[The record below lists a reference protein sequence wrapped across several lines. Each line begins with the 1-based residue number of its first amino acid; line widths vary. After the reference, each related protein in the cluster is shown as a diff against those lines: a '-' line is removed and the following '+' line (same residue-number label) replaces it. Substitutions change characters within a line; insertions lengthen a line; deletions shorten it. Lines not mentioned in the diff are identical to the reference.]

1 MENIQHFAQLLTT
14 LCSSVFAGAAVYVN
28 LVEHPAR
35 MACGTILAATEFA
48 PSYKRAAIMQ
58 ASLAACGLIA
68 SVVAWLAGAPG
79 WWLIGGILLGS
90 VIPFTLFFIMP
101 INKELLNPSLDKGI
115 GQNKS
120 TAVTMGAFACRTF
133 CAQLDGAANLPVL
146 SSQSIEHFN
155 RSIIHQRWIKIQ
167 VTGMKFLRVEF

>member
-90 VIPFTLFFIMP
+90 VIPFILFFVMP
-101 INKELLNPSLDKGI
+101 INKELLNPSLDKGSDRT
-115 GQNKS
+115 NKLLS
-120 TAVTMGAFACRTF
+120 RWGHLHAVRS
-133 CAQLDGAANLPVL
+133 VL
-146 SSQSIEHFN
+146 STTALLIFLYCLLSQ
-155 RSIIHQRWIKIQ
+155 
-167 VTGMKFLRVEF
+167 